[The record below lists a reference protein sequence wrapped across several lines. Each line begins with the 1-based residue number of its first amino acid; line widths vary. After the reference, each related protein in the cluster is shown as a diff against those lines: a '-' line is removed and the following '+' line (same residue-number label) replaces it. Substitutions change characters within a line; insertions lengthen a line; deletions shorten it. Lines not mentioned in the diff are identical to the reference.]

1 MSKKRNYDAFK
12 RDQQKANN
20 DDQIPNLESRV
31 VSKKNKAD
39 LNKLDLAYAKAE
51 KAKCSAFIDID
62 LLLKITSI
70 ISISLIR
77 EKIYIRTGLIKH
89 VVKGLQEIQKKG
101 TKSYFIHSLS
111 YYKDAYSMKDFIK

>member
-89 VVKGLQEIQKKG
+89 VVKIGRA
-101 TKSYFIHSLS
+101 HV
-111 YYKDAYSMKDFIK
+111 